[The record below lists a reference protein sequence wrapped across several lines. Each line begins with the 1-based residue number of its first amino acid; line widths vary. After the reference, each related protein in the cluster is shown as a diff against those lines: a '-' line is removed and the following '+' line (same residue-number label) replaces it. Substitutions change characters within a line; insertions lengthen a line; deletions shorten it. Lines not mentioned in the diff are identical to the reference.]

1 MADAQL
7 LQRPA
12 DLGQLGLGDLP
23 AGRGRVE
30 VVAAAIGVEL
40 DEQAMPLDHLGQAA
54 KRRRRA
60 LLLDQDG
67 RVDRRGRVVERD
79 HQVERRLP
87 DQPGMASSRPGAAS
101 CRPSAG
107 AAASGGAHPA
117 WAPPRPR
124 RSSAATAG
132 SSCSPACSRA
142 GAAACRGNAG
152 SRSRRSARGRAAA
165 SAAARPPPPAAATAC
180 PPAGRPAPRHP
191 SSAWRPRQRR
201 NVRSLTPSAAA
212 ASTWL
217 SVPASQRPSKSS
229 KRITPILE
237 RIPARPSRPSL
248 LERF

>member
-1 MADAQL
+1 M
-7 LQRPA
+7 
-12 DLGQLGLGDLP
+12 
-23 AGRGRVE
+23 
-30 VVAAAIGVEL
+30 AAAIGVEL
-40 DEQAMPLDHLGQAA
+40 DEQPMTPDHLGQAGEC
-54 KRRRRA
+54 RRRA
-60 LLLDQDG
+60 LLLDQNG

-79 HQVERRLP
+79 HQIQRR
-87 DQPGMASSRPGAAS
+87 GARSSQACRERPGAAS

-107 AAASGGAHPA
+107 AAASCDGPPA
-117 WAPPRPR
+117 WAPSPPR

-132 SSCSPACSRA
+132 SSCSRVGSHVD
-142 GAAACRGNAG
+142 AAAVVEMPDREAG
-152 SRSRRSARGRAAA
+152 VVLVVELAA
-165 SAAARPPPPAAATAC
+165 SAAARPPAPVAVTAC
-180 PPAGRPAPRHP
+180 QPAGRPAPGTP

-237 RIPARPSRPSL
+237 RIPARPSHPSL